1 MQDFPILSTARYRI
15 ERRLGAGGSGA
26 VYKAWDA
33 NLQKAVVIKMLFHEI
48 GSEQERDALKNVK
61 SEYLPQVYDF
71 LSEGGR
77 TYTVMEFIEG
87 KSLDQLLKEGKRFS
101 QQQVI
106 QWYGQLAAALTVLHK
121 QKICHRDIKP
131 GNIMLLTNGDVCLI
145 DFNTALIA
153 GNDVKLIS
161 RSLGYCSPEQ
171 YEIYERHK
179 HRIMSTVPA
188 DGGVL
193 PATGENSKT
202 VDMPA
207 AERIDTEMQTQ
218 TQTETK
224 IQTQT
229 QTETQSQELANGAV
243 PPTETVHQI
252 DHTVIDWQRSDIYSL
267 GATMYHLLTG
277 VHPPEAPAW
286 LRPISSLGSFSEG
299 IVYVI
304 EQSMRLMPAERF
316 ASAGVL
322 TEAVKNIYKHDR
334 RWRSLQVKKAAAAL
348 ILLLTFVF
356 FAGMMLWGRT
366 VMAQE
371 KEERY
376 YAAVYEIERGTTPQQ
391 AYEKALTLFAD
402 RIDPYYA
409 LAKRLWSAGDL
420 KACQEYIEANL
431 GNIAEFQAIPD
442 AVRSFGGIYYILGN
456 CYYYQSD
463 YVTAAGNFSLALQF
477 VSDNPAYYR
486 DYAIAL
492 ARLGRLAEAEQA
504 LKKAGELNL
513 KADSLNLLKGEIAF
527 AGQAYDSALE
537 YLGQVIAATD
547 DDEIRYRAYHTA
559 DEIFRLLGQP
569 ERSAALLAEGLERV
583 PVHRQPEMTERL
595 AAAYAQ
601 SGETAK
607 AITLFEK
614 LAQSGAPQF
623 HILQDLAILLEN
635 QNDFD
640 RAAAV
645 LNQMAEWFPDDYR
658 VPMRQAYLE
667 ADQQSRQ
674 VNEKRDYT
682 LTRQYYERAAAL
694 YRANVR
700 AGEADSEMQRLAA
713 LIEQLKANKWFD

>member
-1 MQDFPILSTARYRI
+1 
-15 ERRLGAGGSGA
+15 
-26 VYKAWDA
+26 
-33 NLQKAVVIKMLFHEI
+33 
-48 GSEQERDALKNVK
+48 
-61 SEYLPQVYDF
+61 
-71 LSEGGR
+71 
-77 TYTVMEFIEG
+77 
-87 KSLDQLLKEGKRFS
+87 
-101 QQQVI
+101 
-106 QWYGQLAAALTVLHK
+106 
-121 QKICHRDIKP
+121 
-131 GNIMLLTNGDVCLI
+131 
-145 DFNTALIA
+145 
-153 GNDVKLIS
+153 
-161 RSLGYCSPEQ
+161 
-171 YEIYERHK
+171 
-179 HRIMSTVPA
+179 
-188 DGGVL
+188 
-193 PATGENSKT
+193 
-202 VDMPA
+202 
-207 AERIDTEMQTQ
+207 
-218 TQTETK
+218 
-224 IQTQT
+224 
-229 QTETQSQELANGAV
+229 
-243 PPTETVHQI
+243 
-252 DHTVIDWQRSDIYSL
+252 
-267 GATMYHLLTG
+267 
-277 VHPPEAPAW
+277 
-286 LRPISSLGSFSEG
+286 
-299 IVYVI
+299 
-304 EQSMRLMPAERF
+304 
-316 ASAGVL
+316 
-322 TEAVKNIYKHDR
+322 
-334 RWRSLQVKKAAAAL
+334 
-348 ILLLTFVF
+348 
-356 FAGMMLWGRT
+356 
-366 VMAQE
+366 MAQE

-607 AITLFEK
+607 AIALFEK

-700 AGEADSEMQRLAA
+700 AGEADSEMQRLASI
-713 LIEQLKANKWFD
+713 IEQLKANNWLD